1 MLKYSHKPYPQSM
14 SSRTGIRQR
23 ELCDLLGLDYKAVAR
38 SAKQLG
44 LSTHAYIQQETG
56 WILKDELYYPPDTE
70 TINLVAQ
77 PSPKSTKSPKQPKR
91 WLDILGLFGLGI
103 VVVLAIALV
112 KQVGIEQIRA
122 NVDRLGIWAPFSLLL
137 LRSVSI
143 VIPAIPSTAYSV
155 LAGTLFGFWQGIA
168 IIAIADFAACSGNFY
183 LAKRYGRGIVQ
194 RLVGQ
199 RFMGQVDSFASN
211 YLENNT
217 FLVAG
222 FLMTGL
228 FDFVCYAV
236 GLTQM
241 QWRKFLPALILGIVI
256 STPPIVALG
265 AGIFTGGK
273 LLLGFALLG
282 MFALAFLA
290 GWLNRKH
297 DKNGRSPS

>member
-1 MLKYSHKPYPQSM
+1 MPNP
-14 SSRTGIRQR
+14 TGIRQR
-23 ELCDLLGLDYKAVAR
+23 ELCDLLGLDYKAVAA
-38 SAKQLG
+38 SAKRLG
-44 LSTHAYIQQETG
+44 LSTHTYIQQETG

-70 TINLVAQ
+70 IINLAEEL
-77 PSPKSTKSPKQPKR
+77 SPKETKPSYQNKR
-91 WLDILGLFGLGI
+91 WVDILSLFCLGI
-103 VVVLAIALV
+103 IIGLAIALV
-112 KQVGIEQIRA
+112 KQVGIEQIRT
-122 NVDRLGIWAPFSLLL
+122 NVAQLGILAPCALIL
-137 LRSVSI
+137 LRSLSI

-155 LAGTLFGFWQGIA
+155 LAGTLFGFWQGIT

-199 RFMGQVDSFASN
+199 RFMGKVDSFSSN
-211 YLENNT
+211 YLENNP

-236 GLTQM
+236 GLTEM
-241 QWRKFLPALILGIVI
+241 QWRKFLPALILGILI
-256 STPPIVALG
+256 STPPVVALG

-273 LLLGFALLG
+273 WLLGLALLG
-282 MFALAFLA
+282 MFALAILA

-297 DKNGRSPS
+297 NKNGKSPS

>member
-1 MLKYSHKPYPQSM
+1 M
-14 SSRTGIRQR
+14 T
-23 ELCDLLGLDYKAVAR
+23 
-38 SAKQLG
+38 
-44 LSTHAYIQQETG
+44 
-56 WILKDELYYPPDTE
+56 
-70 TINLVAQ
+70 Q
-77 PSPKSTKSPKQPKR
+77 PSPNERKSSCQRQK
-91 WLDILGLFGLGI
+91 WVDILGLFGVGIII
-103 VVVLAIALV
+103 VVAIALI
-112 KQVGIEQIRA
+112 KQFGIEQIRA
-122 NVDRLGIWAPFSLLL
+122 NVQHLGIWAPGVLLL
-137 LRSVSI
+137 LRGVSI
-143 VIPAIPSTAYSV
+143 VIPAIPSTVYSM
-155 LAGTLFGFWQGIA
+155 LAGTLFGFWQGILL
-168 IIAIADFAACSGNFY
+168 IAIADLTACSGNFY

-194 RLVGQ
+194 QLVGQ
-199 RFMGQVDSFASN
+199 RFMGKVDSLAAN
-211 YLENNT
+211 YLENNP
-217 FLVAG
+217 FFVAG

-297 DKNGRSPS
+297 NQNRGTPL